1 MHPQSKPPAGPM
13 PPDQA
18 PARSRDLANWPTRCS
33 THARAASRTRS
44 SSPPPSRPQQPTNSP
59 HRANWRPGPDGPPP
73 TTAHRPGPGSS
84 HRARAGL
91 RGHRRAGGCLATG
104 AHPPGPPLPAPRAL
118 GTVHATPR
126 TPTMGLHARAQEVES
141 RSPLHRL
148 TDHIWV
154 VKVHAA
160 VNGARNWGGGNLNYG
175 GGPCTTKIPYKMGG
189 PVGLLSDFLGTWSFE
204 KC

>member
-73 TTAHRPGPGSS
+73 TTAHRPGPGEFPPC
-84 HRARAGL
+84 
-91 RGHRRAGGCLATG
+91 AGGVTG
-104 AHPPGPPLPAPRAL
+104 APARRGLSRHRGPSSRAPAASSPRPRYRPRNATHTHDGPPCPSPGSRVQVASTQTHRPYL
-118 GTVHATPR
+118 G
-126 TPTMGLHARAQEVES
+126 GQ
-141 RSPLHRL
+141 SP
-148 TDHIWV
+148 
-154 VKVHAA
+154 
-160 VNGARNWGGGNLNYG
+160 
-175 GGPCTTKIPYKMGG
+175 C
-189 PVGLLSDFLGTWSFE
+189 SS
-204 KC
+204 